1 MSAVSLIVR
10 TLSGLALVVLM
21 ACTPRWNW
29 RQGQLDGVS
38 YWSPCKP
45 EVLRRSV
52 PLAGVD
58 RPMTLAACDAGGA
71 TWAVGAVPVRDPA
84 DASRVLDVLRRAA
97 ADNLG
102 ADEAP
107 APQASA
113 ARLRGRRPGG
123 QAVILWAQ
131 WRASPGWAV
140 QASVLAAQDSAQLT
154 QARAMFFGDLPP
166 TP

>member
-1 MSAVSLIVR
+1 MSLVARALA
-10 TLSGLALVVLM
+10 GLALVALM

-29 RQGQLDGVS
+29 RQVQLEGLR

-45 EVLRRSV
+45 EVLRRAV
-52 PLAGVD
+52 PLAGLS

-71 TWAVGAVPVRDPA
+71 TWAVGAVPVSDPA
-84 DASRVLDVLRRAA
+84 DAARVLAALRRAA

-102 ADEAP
+102 AATPP

-113 ARLRGRRPGG
+113 AQLSGRRPGG

-131 WRASPGWAV
+131 WRSSPGWAV
-140 QASVLAAQDSAQLT
+140 QASVLAAQDSARLS
-154 QARAMFFGDLPP
+154 QARATFFGDLPP